1 LYINAYVQKSSQIFI
16 IIVESIAKSS
26 SPPWCVVVGERR
38 RERERHSARAR
49 AQQQKERDTKKTERK
64 TPRTEKKT
72 REETL

>member
-1 LYINAYVQKSSQIFI
+1 LFI
-16 IIVESIAKSS
+16 IIVQSIAKSS

-38 RERERHSARAR
+38 RERETQRAR
-49 AQQQKERDTKKTERK
+49 AQRKKERDTKKTERK